1 MSEEELSV
9 LRFRQKWRTMASS
22 VVVAIRSASRSNS
35 NNMKSVDLEK
45 IVETTFQ
52 MRRELRKGISSME
65 NQLRGQTQELEALKH
80 ILQTRPCAG
89 RRRKPKKRQRF
100 NNDTNND
107 DSIPNTFSKD
117 NGKNNLHHSTSENM
131 ILKK

>member
-65 NQLRGQTQELEALKH
+65 NQLRGQT
-80 ILQTRPCAG
+80 
-89 RRRKPKKRQRF
+89 
-100 NNDTNND
+100 
-107 DSIPNTFSKD
+107 
-117 NGKNNLHHSTSENM
+117 
-131 ILKK
+131 